1 MSARIRFD
9 DLSTCLGLYLGMP
22 LIVRTSE
29 LLRTT
34 LYVRWRGKARLAV
47 RAFVEIQVHQLAI
60 DLFIW
65 RTKSQ
70 VV

>member
-1 MSARIRFD
+1 MAIF
-9 DLSTCLGLYLGMP
+9 LYACNP

-34 LYVRWRGKARLAV
+34 EGGGKARLAV

-65 RTKSQ
+65 RTNCLILVNSIMIG
-70 VV
+70 

>member
-34 LYVRWRGKARLAV
+34 LYYE
-47 RAFVEIQVHQLAI
+47 VEAKP
-60 DLFIW
+60 DS
-65 RTKSQ
+65 R
-70 VV
+70 